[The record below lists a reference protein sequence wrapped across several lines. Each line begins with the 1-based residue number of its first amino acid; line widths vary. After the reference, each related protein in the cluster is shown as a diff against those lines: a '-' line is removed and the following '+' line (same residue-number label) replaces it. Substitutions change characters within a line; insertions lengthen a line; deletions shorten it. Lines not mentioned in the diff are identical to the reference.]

1 MSTSTIA
8 DSGTKVR
15 RSRKATSTDDAAA
28 PRAPQRARRRPRL
41 IALGVA
47 LSLLGG
53 LGAWVL
59 MQNVNQNVAVLAAG
73 ITISRGEVIEV
84 ADIVQLEVDSASA
97 SSFFPASQLNDV
109 IGQTARVEILT
120 GTTLTAEH
128 LGTPTSADGSAI
140 AGLSLTQAQMPSLP
154 LLPGDRV
161 AVVQTMAA
169 GSVAPDGFVPT
180 RYEAT
185 VFSVTQDDTTGSW
198 VINVTLDSE
207 DDAVNVSSIA
217 AAGNVA
223 LVILE
228 QIAAGE

>member
-1 MSTSTIA
+1 MSTSTVA
-8 DSGTKVR
+8 ESGTKIR
-15 RSRKATSTDDAAA
+15 RSRKATPASDAAG
-28 PRAPQRARRRPRL
+28 PRAPQRTRRRPRL
-41 IALGVA
+41 IALGIA

-59 MQNVNQNVAVLAAG
+59 MQNINQNVAVLAAG
-73 ITISRGEVIEV
+73 TTIARGEVIEV
-84 ADIVQLEVDSASA
+84 GDIVQLEVDSASA
-97 SSFFPASQLNDV
+97 SRFFPASQLDDV

-120 GTTLTAEH
+120 GSTITAEH

-169 GSVAPDGFVPT
+169 GTVAPEGFIPT

-185 VFSVTQDDTTGSW
+185 VFSVTKDDTTGTW
-198 VINVTLDSE
+198 VINVTLESDE
-207 DDAVNVSSIA
+207 DAVNVSSIA
-217 AAGNVA
+217 ASGNVA